1 MDAPAITTRVADLI
15 RNPNSAM
22 PSEWERSVQ
31 KRRSDAASSNATKQE
46 TVKAESVKI
55 SISSEKTENITLSS
69 GDTLSLSPLAMKIL
83 ENSSPNDSDWEKA
96 RNERVQ
102 RIQQL
107 EQEHHYTL
115 SPEIVDSVAQ
125 KIVALLP

>member
-1 MDAPAITTRVADLI
+1 MDAPTIITRVADLI

-22 PSEWERSVQ
+22 PSEWERSMQ
-31 KRRSDAASSNATKQE
+31 KKRADAAPSGATKQE
-46 TVKAESVKI
+46 PVKAEPVKVSV
-55 SISSEKTENITLSS
+55 SPEKTENIVLSS

-83 ENSSPNDSDWEKA
+83 ENSSHNDSEWEKN

-102 RIQQL
+102 RVQQL
-107 EQEHHYTL
+107 EQNHQYSL

-125 KIVALLP
+125 KIVELLR

>member
-31 KRRSDAASSNATKQE
+31 KKRAETSSSGATKQE
-46 TVKAESVKI
+46 TIKTEHVKTSV
-55 SISSEKTENITLSS
+55 SPEKTENITLSS

-83 ENSSPNDSDWEKA
+83 ENSSVNDSDWEKS
-96 RNERVQ
+96 RDERVQ

-107 EQEHHYTL
+107 VQNHQYAL

-125 KIVALLP
+125 KIVDLLP

>member
-1 MDAPAITTRVADLI
+1 MSAITTRVADLI
-15 RNPNSAM
+15 RNPDSAM

-31 KRRSDAASSNATKQE
+31 KKRADTPSSGATKQE
-46 TVKAESVKI
+46 TIKSEPVKV
-55 SISSEKTENITLSS
+55 SISSKTTENITLSS

-83 ENSSPNDSDWEKA
+83 ENSPSNDSNWEKS

-102 RIQQL
+102 RVQQL
-107 EQEHHYTL
+107 VQDHQYAL

-125 KIVALLP
+125 KIVDMLP

>member
-22 PSEWERSVQ
+22 PSEWERSIQ
-31 KRRSDAASSNATKQE
+31 KKRSEASSSSAVKHE
-46 TVKAESVKI
+46 PVKAEHVKTSVPE
-55 SISSEKTENITLSS
+55 EKTEDIKLSS

-83 ENSSPNDSDWEKA
+83 ENSSPNDSEWEKT